1 MAKRNYKYNNYHKKQ
16 ISKEEVWNVLDYAN
30 SLYTQIKGFNL
41 SADYY
46 DPLQE
51 NQLLVE
57 LNNNPQVPSYDSLR
71 NALAT
76 YKTNAENLQNYSQFM
91 AMWDGIYK
99 QVLDYKL
106 NLLAFNI
113 DKVCINVSDNSE
125 YSSQEYKDDC
135 KRVKKFFDNFGAK
148 QEFRDVA
155 KNMLL
160 NDTHFVWL
168 RDGYGSFDDEA
179 IELDDI
185 SENKRQSYTLQ
196 TMPQK
201 YCKITGQFTAKN
213 LKGKA
218 FLWDLNL
225 DYFTNSRVNIL
236 NYDPSITQSFNEV
249 KQNTRT
255 LQSFVVDNQTE
266 LNRINS
272 PLQNRYV
279 RTKVNK
285 GAWVFKYNTSNFNVV
300 PPFAYLMKSVFND
313 DLIERLQKDKDIIS
327 ANAIILGE
335 MKTRDKDN
343 VGNNKNAF
351 TIDPKQIGQLMKL
364 ARNGINK
371 NIKQIALP
379 LEETRLYQF
388 ADNNSN
394 MVKNTYG
401 TNAGLGGHNSTVIYS
416 TDNLSQ
422 EQAQIASTI
431 DYHSIADNVYPQF
444 ENFLNF
450 FVNKKTKKYKFRFKV
465 SGSTLPF
472 LRQKDIDNHTK
483 FMDKGLNIPI
493 ERIGS
498 LLGYEMNEFE
508 AMVKEA
514 KYGDMQD
521 NLFLLMNTNTNSQ
534 TTTSNTSTDNQGGRP
549 RMETED
555 LSDGGATSREYD

>member
-148 QEFRDVA
+148 QEFRDVV

-379 LEETRLYQF
+379 LEEIRLYQF

>member
-148 QEFRDVA
+148 QEFRDVV

-534 TTTSNTSTDNQGGRP
+534 TTTSKTSTDNQGGRP